1 MPKKDL
7 TKLKLDSNVRRLL
20 FVVFRRAAE
29 KKIQKR
35 GRKKMKGGKKGKDT
49 GKRTGVKPKGGKGSR
64 KPRGK
69 MGRKRR

>member
-1 MPKKDL
+1 MPKKDSA
-7 TKLKLDSNVRRLL
+7 KQKLDSNVRRLL

-29 KKIQKR
+29 KKNQKR
-35 GRKKMKGGKKGKDT
+35 GRKKTKGGKKGKGT

-64 KPRGK
+64 KPREK